1 MIGRVEIT
9 EILGMVGTCAALL
22 FAGFAVE
29 TMDGDVQPAWAVSG
43 ADIEA
48 PRVPADLELPD
59 EITREAP
66 NLEAPVHPS
75 VPAPVPIVLALPDAC
90 DGPCDCV
97 VLQLE

>member
-22 FAGFAVE
+22 FVGFAVE
-29 TMDGDVQPAWAVSG
+29 TMEGEVQPAWAVSG

-48 PRVPADLELPD
+48 PRVPAELELPD
-59 EITREAP
+59 EIS
-66 NLEAPVHPS
+66 LEAPSLEAPAHPS
-75 VPAPVPIVLALPDAC
+75 FPAPDPIVLALPDRC

-97 VLQLE
+97 VLR